1 MARHGATRR
10 PPVVRSRPRRP
21 SASPSVSAEV
31 ELVSIA
37 AGGDA
42 VGRAGGLAVFVPR
55 GAAGDLAR
63 VSIEQRGRFGRGRI
77 EELLR
82 PSPDRVE
89 PPCLHYVRDRCGGCQ
104 LQHLS
109 YQAQLDAKRG
119 IVVDSLARIARRA
132 VTLAEVAPSSRE
144 WRYRRK
150 LTLAM
155 RREGGR
161 WIAGLHPYDDPDG
174 VFDLRDCPITDER
187 VIDVWGEI
195 LRASSHL
202 PQGQR
207 LRGAV
212 RLLDDGASFVVE
224 GGRAWPGAQSLLR
237 AAPSLREIWWAPDN
251 ERRRL
256 VASRSGA
263 REGATFVQ
271 VNVAVGEAL
280 HQHVVERVASY
291 APATVV
297 DAYAGTG
304 ITAARLAAQGA
315 RVTAIEID
323 RDAAALAATR
333 LPSGSRSVAGPVE
346 RHLREALPADV
357 VVLNPPRTGIDA
369 GVASLLQG
377 AVPAP
382 RAIVYVSCDPATL
395 ARDIARMPGFRV
407 AAIRSFDM
415 FPQTAHVET
424 VCELVP
430 EVA

>member
-1 MARHGATRR
+1 M
-10 PPVVRSRPRRP
+10 RSRPRRP
-21 SASPSVSAEV
+21 ADSPSVSADV

-77 EELLR
+77 EDLLR

-89 PPCLHYVRDRCGGCQ
+89 PPCPHYVRDRCGGCQ

-109 YQAQLDAKRG
+109 YAAQLRAKRG
-119 IVVDSLARIARRA
+119 IVVDSLARLARRA
-132 VTLAEVAPSSRE
+132 VTLAGVEPSSRE

-155 RREGGR
+155 RRRGGR

-174 VFDLRDCPITDER
+174 VFDLRDCPITDAR
-187 VIDVWGEI
+187 VIEVWGEI
-195 LRASSHL
+195 LLASSHL
-202 PQGQR
+202 PREQR

-212 RLLDDGASFVVE
+212 RLLDDGASFVLE
-224 GGRAWPGAQSLLR
+224 GGRAWPGAQALLR
-237 AAPSLREIWWAPDN
+237 AAPSLREVWWAPDN

-256 VASRSGA
+256 VASRTGA

-271 VNVAVGEAL
+271 VNLAVGDAL
-280 HQHVVERVASY
+280 HRHVVERVASY

-304 ITAARLAAQGA
+304 ITAARLAAHGA

-323 RDAAALAATR
+323 RDAAALAASR

-346 RHLREALPADV
+346 RHLGEALPADV
-357 VVLNPPRTGIDA
+357 VLLNPPRTGIDV
-369 GVASLLQG
+369 GVASLLDR
-377 AVPAP
+377 ARPAP

-395 ARDIARMPGFRV
+395 ARDLARMPGYRV